1 MRHARSIF
9 AFLLLLAFAIGVP
22 AMSAQ
27 AAEMEKSAIET
38 SADQRAPSECGVC
51 DGDGMAM
58 PPSPCVAVCVGATVD
73 FGSGLA
79 SAQAT
84 ATFPGCYDQRLNA
97 TSTSPEPYPP
107 RPIAL
112 A

>member
-9 AFLLLLAFAIGVP
+9 ALLLLVAFAIGVP

-27 AAEMEKSAIET
+27 AGEMEQSAIET
-38 SADQRAPSECGVC
+38 SADQRAPNDCGVC

-58 PPSPCVAVCVGATVD
+58 PPSPCVAVCVVATVG

-79 SAQAT
+79 PAHAGDS
-84 ATFPGCYDQRLNA
+84 FPPFYEQRLKAAAN
-97 TSTSPEPYPP
+97 SPEPYPP
-107 RPIAL
+107 RLIAL